1 MSYRKV
7 LLATV
12 IASAAVSASAATVF
26 STNFDSGVPAAFSGG
41 NLESVSALNGV
52 GNAGNTFTGNLYRA
66 ANTITLTLSGLP
78 AHTGLNLGFLFAAID
93 SWDGPSGFNC
103 CGPDVMTVTV
113 NGNAVFSKS
122 FNLFGHATGDYNPP
136 VNGQLLYGTNVVGTS
151 WGDQAYD
158 MSLEAA
164 FQNIADAASTLT
176 ITWTSTALQG
186 YDDESFALDNVK
198 VDLLGTTVGSVP
210 EPGSLALLGL
220 SIGLCGLLRRSR
232 RQSS

>member
-1 MSYRKV
+1 MTCRK
-7 LLATV
+7 LFLAAV
-12 IASAAVSASAATVF
+12 IASAAGSASATPIF
-26 STNFDSGVPAAFSGG
+26 STNFDAGVPAAFSGG
-41 NLESVSALNGV
+41 NLESVSGLNGI

-78 AHTGLNLGFLFAAID
+78 VHTGVNLGFLFAAID
-93 SWDGPSGFNC
+93 SWDGPAGFNC

-113 NGNAVFSKS
+113 NGNTVFSNS
-122 FNLFGHATGDYNPP
+122 FNLFGHAVGDYNPP
-136 VNGQLLYGTNVVGTS
+136 ANGQLLYGPNVVGTS

-176 ITWTSTALQG
+176 ITWSSTALQG
-186 YDDESFALDNVK
+186 YDDESFALDNVN
-198 VDLLGTTVGSVP
+198 VDLLGTTVGGVP

-220 SIGLCGLLRRSR
+220 GVGLAGLLRRR
-232 RQSS
+232 RL